1 MLSSLEKAAGSRGF
15 LSYRLKGVTVKPSNV
30 TRPLDK
36 AIRRQL
42 YNFGSFVRQTA
53 RRSLRKRKKSSE
65 EGKPPSMHEGTI
77 KRKLIYAV
85 DELNKNVVIGPTLW
99 SRKAA
104 HIVEHGGDF
113 VVNLIPWWVLT
124 DPRERVALKR
134 RLNRAGNSG
143 LERRFRVKRRIK
155 YKARPFMRPAFEKEI
170 TSAKLKNW
178 FQDIL

>member
-42 YNFGSFVRQTA
+42 YDFGSFVRQTA

-85 DELNKNVVIGPTLW
+85 DELNKNVVIGPALW

-113 VVNLIPWWVLT
+113 VVNLLPWWPVA
-124 DPRERVALKR
+124 DPRERAAIR
-134 RLNRAGNSG
+134 RRYLRNRY
-143 LERRFRVKRRIK
+143 RVKRRIK
-155 YKARPFMRPAFEKEI
+155 YKARPFMRPALEKEI